1 MKIKKITKESYEGKV
16 YNLEL
21 NSKNQQ
27 DDLYWIEGTTG
38 IVTHNCFPKD
48 IAALKFIANNLGV
61 DTTVLDAAIE
71 KNTQVRTDLDWTKQ
85 IGRAVSDD

>member
-48 IAALKFIANNLGV
+48 VAALKYVGDSMNIS
-61 DTTVLDAAIE
+61 TTVLCATMD
-71 KNTQVRTDLDWTKQ
+71 KNKEVRSDKDWEKQ
-85 IGRAVSDD
+85 IGRAVSED

>member
-21 NSKNQQ
+21 NSENQQ

-48 IAALKFIANNLGV
+48 VAALKYVGDQMNV
-61 DTTVLDAAIE
+61 STTMLSATIE
-71 KNTQVRTDLDWTKQ
+71 KNTSVRTDLDWTKQ
-85 IGRAVSDD
+85 IGRAVSED